1 MLSILDYQNLSQT
14 EPMVGNC
21 ILHSNA
27 KANYVSHDRFRAL
40 RNSGHPETNSGREFG
55 SLLYPL
61 LHLFS
66 ASRPLSPLFHPLLCA
81 PFLSFLVFKSSERTN
96 DKANGAARLADY
108 QRTSRKS
115 LTTMLSLPFTPMH
128 GTFNC
133 SRNSAFH
140 ILQSTRYF
148 HNFTT
153 DYCFKRILTSYLQ
166 HHRFAQFHLTS
177 Y

>member
-1 MLSILDYQNLSQT
+1 
-14 EPMVGNC
+14 MVGNC

-66 ASRPLSPLFHPLLCA
+66 VPVLFSPMFHTLLFA
-81 PFLSFLVFKSSERTN
+81 PFLSFRVFKSSERTN
-96 DKANGAARLADY
+96 DKASRLADY
-108 QRTSRKS
+108 QRTSCRS
-115 LTTMLSLPFTPMH
+115 LTIMLSLVYTHAWNVQLQWKFY
-128 GTFNC
+128 
-133 SRNSAFH
+133 

-148 HNFTT
+148 HNITT
-153 DYCFKRILTSYLQ
+153 DYCFQRILSSTSKFIYSTLSS
-166 HHRFAQFHLTS
+166 HYKNRT
-177 Y
+177 